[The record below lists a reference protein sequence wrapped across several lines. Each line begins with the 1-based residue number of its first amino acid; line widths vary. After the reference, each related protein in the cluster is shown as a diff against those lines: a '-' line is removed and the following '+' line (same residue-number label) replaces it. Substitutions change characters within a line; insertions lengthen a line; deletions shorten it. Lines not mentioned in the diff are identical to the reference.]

1 MNTEAVI
8 AVIGGLGLFLYGMT
22 LMGDGL
28 QKTAGA
34 RLRSTIGILTTN
46 RFLGIAVGAFVTMV
60 IQSSS
65 ATTVMV
71 VGFVNAGIMTLL
83 QATGVIMGANIGT
96 TVTAQIVALN
106 LSDLAPLVIG
116 LAVGLWLFAK
126 NKKTKSFAEI
136 FIGFGILFLGMA
148 LMKTGLKP
156 LREMQ
161 EFKDLIISFESGSLS
176 SYIVAIIV
184 GFGFTALVQSSSATT
199 GVLVAMAMEGVIGI
213 EVALPIIFGSNI
225 GTCVT
230 AMLSSVG
237 ASRTARRAA
246 VIHFLFNVIGTLIFA
261 IFLRGLTIKIAVY
274 ISPDSAA
281 RQLANAHT
289 FFNIVNTLLLLP
301 FGKMLVAAAYKIIPI
316 HEDEEQQY
324 DVHLDDRMLETPSFA
339 IGQVIKEVDSMGK
352 IAIKNYDRSINA
364 LIKNDAK
371 IVEKVMIDEKTIN
384 EKQRNLVEYL
394 VKLTEENLSSNQ
406 HERVNMMFGL
416 ISDLERIGDH
426 AENIAEL
433 ADYKI
438 ENKIIFSD
446 SAKVELEDM
455 HSKVM
460 KSCRQSIE
468 AFNTGDI
475 DMASKIITR
484 EDKIDIIEAKLRKSH
499 IERLN
504 KGLCAPPA
512 GVVFL
517 DAISNMERV
526 ADHTEKI
533 AYYVLDLDKQ
543 K

>member
-1 MNTEAVI
+1 MNTDAVI
-8 AVIGGLGLFLYGMT
+8 KIIGGLGLFLYGMT

-176 SYIVAIIV
+176 SYIVAILV

-230 AMLSSVG
+230 AMLSSIG

-246 VIHFLFNVIGTLIFA
+246 VIHFL
-261 IFLRGLTIKIAVY
+261 
-274 ISPDSAA
+274 SA
-281 RQLANAHT
+281 
-289 FFNIVNTLLLLP
+289 P
-301 FGKMLVAAAYKIIPI
+301 
-316 HEDEEQQY
+316 
-324 DVHLDDRMLETPSFA
+324 
-339 IGQVIKEVDSMGK
+339 
-352 IAIKNYDRSINA
+352 
-364 LIKNDAK
+364 
-371 IVEKVMIDEKTIN
+371 
-384 EKQRNLVEYL
+384 
-394 VKLTEENLSSNQ
+394 
-406 HERVNMMFGL
+406 
-416 ISDLERIGDH
+416 
-426 AENIAEL
+426 
-433 ADYKI
+433 
-438 ENKIIFSD
+438 
-446 SAKVELEDM
+446 
-455 HSKVM
+455 
-460 KSCRQSIE
+460 
-468 AFNTGDI
+468 
-475 DMASKIITR
+475 
-484 EDKIDIIEAKLRKSH
+484 
-499 IERLN
+499 
-504 KGLCAPPA
+504 
-512 GVVFL
+512 
-517 DAISNMERV
+517 
-526 ADHTEKI
+526 
-533 AYYVLDLDKQ
+533 
-543 K
+543 